1 MTELAANTPA
11 ALATVNGLRLQ
22 RGSFVLHVP
31 SWSLPAGQVVG
42 LVGPNGAGKTTLL
55 RLLAGLE
62 APTEGTVSVLGMDP
76 VAQLPQVRQQLGFLS
91 DDQALFS
98 LPIGRLLSMLSGY
111 YPTWDAQLVAELM
124 ARFELDPK
132 QRIDRLSKG
141 ASTRVRIVIALA
153 HRPKVVLLDEP
164 GLGLDLA
171 ARKSL
176 LRTVVEIAGDG
187 GRSVVLSSHRL
198 EDVARITDRLLVLR
212 DGAVVQEGPTDA
224 LIDDQETLEE
234 RLVAWGAVG

>member
-1 MTELAANTPA
+1 MTELAANSRAP
-11 ALATVNGLRLQ
+11 LATVNGLRLQ
-22 RGSFVLHVP
+22 RGSFVLNVP

-111 YPTWDAQLVAELM
+111 YPTWDAQLVTELM
-124 ARFELDPK
+124 TRFELDPK

-187 GRSVVLSSHRL
+187 ERSVVLSSHRL

-212 DGAVVQEGPTDA
+212 DGAVVKDGPTDA
-224 LIDDQETLEE
+224 LVDDQETLEE

>member
-1 MTELAANTPA
+1 MPERVASSPA
-11 ALATVNGLRLQ
+11 PLATVEGLRLR
-22 RGSFVLHVP
+22 RGNFVLHVP
-31 SWSLPAGQVVG
+31 TWSLRAGQVVG
-42 LVGPNGAGKTTLL
+42 LVGPSGAGKSTLL

-62 APTEGTVSVLGMDP
+62 APTEGSVSVLGMNP
-76 VAQLPQVRQQLGFLS
+76 VTQLPQVRQQLGFLS

-98 LPIGRLLSMLSGY
+98 LPIGRLLSHLSGY
-111 YPTWDAQLVAELM
+111 YPTWDVPLVDAMM
-124 ARFELDPK
+124 ARFKLDPT

-187 GRSVVLSSHRL
+187 ERSVVLSSHRL
-198 EDVARITDRLLVLR
+198 EDVTRITDRLLVLN
-212 DGAVVQEGPTDA
+212 DGVVVQEGPTDE
-224 LIDDQETLEE
+224 LVNDQETLEE
-234 RLVAWGAVG
+234 RLVGWGAVG